1 MTSECLFPNF
11 SATCKLSHTA
21 CSFLRYTKSSITTLL
36 SALQLFSELYKPML
50 QVFFKFYFGNNCT
63 VMGLHIKNLNISQQP

>member
-50 QVFFKFYFGNNCT
+50 QVFSSSISEIT
-63 VMGLHIKNLNISQQP
+63 VLLWGYI